1 MRECALFS
9 FFLFLAYNGGCAT
22 LDGVA
27 EETKRNGDKLA
38 DCRAEARR
46 AYYFNDAGLDP
57 SLRAYEDCKRR
68 DGGAR

>member
-1 MRECALFS
+1 MSLFA
-9 FFLFLAYNGGCAT
+9 FGCAT

-27 EETKRNGDKLA
+27 EETKKNGDKLT

-57 SLRAYEDCKRR
+57 SLRRYEDCKRR
-68 DGGAR
+68 DGGTEGGAR